1 MSDTSK
7 EELVSNIKEW
17 IKLDN
22 EITKFQN
29 EIKDRKNKKKEMTN
43 KLVSVMSLN
52 NLDVV
57 NINGGSI
64 LYKKNVVKK
73 PINSKSLTNL
83 LKVYYSTDQT
93 RAEEL
98 SKYIME
104 NREVSI
110 KETIKRKIDA

>member
-1 MSDTSK
+1 MSDNSK

-43 KLVSVMSLN
+43 KLVSVMSSH

-73 PINSKSLTNL
+73 PINSKSLTSL
-83 LKVYYSTDQT
+83 LKLYYSKDPVH
-93 RAEEL
+93 AEEL
-98 SKYIME
+98 SKYILE

>member
-17 IKLDN
+17 IKLYN

-57 NINGGSI
+57 NINEDYTI
-64 LYKKNVVKK
+64 IHYYVLYVDYEEDDEQEYDNN
-73 PINSKSLTNL
+73 IISLC
-83 LKVYYSTDQT
+83 S
-93 RAEEL
+93 E
-98 SKYIME
+98 
-104 NREVSI
+104 
-110 KETIKRKIDA
+110 